1 METVRGH
8 RFPVNPWIVKYLAS
22 FYVLV
27 AMKLLCVR
35 TFAFMGF
42 GESHRRHMGTEE
54 RFEQEYLEYLQFFVQ

>member
-1 METVRGH
+1 
-8 RFPVNPWIVKYLAS
+8 VKYLAS